1 MNHARNPIL
10 GSVAAMVATLMLGVG
25 SASAEPPVGTC
36 TDSYGLY
43 SYDQLIAI
51 DPGATAIFAVIDSNE
66 DGYVCF
72 KAYVNGPHNGH
83 LGNLVDNKAAP
94 HT

>member
-1 MNHARNPIL
+1 MDHLRKAIV
-10 GSVAAMVATLMLGVG
+10 GGIAVAAGSLMFGAG
-25 SASAEPPVGTC
+25 AASAGPPVGTC
-36 TDSYGLY
+36 TSSYTLY

-51 DPGATAIFAVIDSNE
+51 DPGAASIFSVVDSNG

-72 KAYVNGPHNGH
+72 KPYTNGPHNGH

-94 HT
+94 HE

>member
-1 MNHARNPIL
+1 MNHIRQPIL
-10 GSVAAMVATLMLGVG
+10 AGVATTVVSLMLAAGA
-25 SASAEPPVGTC
+25 ASAQPPVGSC
-36 TDSYGLY
+36 TSSYDLY

-51 DPGATAIFAVIDSNE
+51 DPGAQAIFTVIDTNG

-72 KAYVNGPHNGH
+72 KAYTNGPHNGH

-94 HT
+94 HG